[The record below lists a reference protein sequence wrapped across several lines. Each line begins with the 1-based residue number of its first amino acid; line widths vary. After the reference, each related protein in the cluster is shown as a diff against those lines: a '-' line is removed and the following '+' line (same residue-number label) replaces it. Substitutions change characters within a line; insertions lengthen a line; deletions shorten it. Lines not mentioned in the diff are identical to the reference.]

1 MLDLDGQHLCGWLTN
16 QHVLRTIAR
25 KLAAA
30 EPEITAGQRAAEWA
44 DPHAGQADHDPG
56 TQLPRYHI
64 IEHTLTADS
73 PAIGRLLSELPWPP
87 GHLPVSILHHRR
99 LIEPASGLRLAAG
112 DRVHLLAPLP
122 DQQRHR
128 SESATTRHEPS

>member
-1 MLDLDGQHLCGWLTN
+1 
-16 QHVLRTIAR
+16 V
-25 KLAAA
+25 
-30 EPEITAGQRAAEWA
+30 AAEWA

-56 TQLPRYHI
+56 TQLPRYRI

-73 PAIGRLLSELPWPP
+73 SAIGRPLGELPWPP

-99 LIEPASGLRLAAG
+99 LIEPASGLRLTAG

-122 DQQRHR
+122 DQRHR
-128 SESATTRHEPS
+128 GDSATTRNEPS